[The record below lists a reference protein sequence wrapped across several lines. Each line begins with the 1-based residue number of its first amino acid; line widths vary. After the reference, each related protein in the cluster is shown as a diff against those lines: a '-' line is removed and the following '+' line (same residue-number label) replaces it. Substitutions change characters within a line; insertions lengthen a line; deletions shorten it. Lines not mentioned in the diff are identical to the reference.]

1 MEARR
6 SQRTTPGDGH
16 HHRVRSAARR
26 GTAYAER
33 LQQAGVP
40 VTAKAYDGVIH
51 GFFWM
56 GGVLE
61 DEMGKE
67 LRAHFG

>member
-1 MEARR
+1 
-6 SQRTTPGDGH
+6 
-16 HHRVRSAARR
+16 
-26 GTAYAER
+26 
-33 LQQAGVP
+33 

-61 DEMGKE
+61 DGPGLLTEMGEE

>member
-1 MEARR
+1 VVAVMVVVVQPCGQGGA
-6 SQRTTPGDGH
+6 PY
-16 HHRVRSAARR
+16 V
-26 GTAYAER
+26 ER

-51 GFFWM
+51 GFFWT